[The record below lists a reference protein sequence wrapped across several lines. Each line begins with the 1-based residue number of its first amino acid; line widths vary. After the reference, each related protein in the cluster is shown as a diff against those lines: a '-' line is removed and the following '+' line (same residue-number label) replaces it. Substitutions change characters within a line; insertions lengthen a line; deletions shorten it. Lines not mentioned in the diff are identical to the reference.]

1 MLGWQ
6 RSHPWQADGLL
17 ALLLVAI
24 SSGQWQGKYAAGIAA
39 VSVLLAATVVPRR
52 RYPVAAFAVAI
63 IIGATQVA
71 VGVQPAGSA
80 RPDFGLPL
88 SASLQPTMADVA
100 ILVLL
105 YTVAAYRPRRV
116 SLVALAACL
125 AGAVAAI
132 ARWAPAHGAHPGG
145 PLFAAAAGLGGAA
158 LTAWVLGD
166 SVAYRY
172 RRAYYASL
180 EERAAR
186 LEAERDAQARI
197 AQAAERARELQ
208 ERRARVVDESAAR
221 LRRIERDLHDGA
233 QVRLAALAMTL
244 GEIKESLDAAAAGAD
259 GARARAVK
267 GGAAEGGAAR
277 GGAAKDRAE
286 DGAAGGGA
294 AKGGAARGGADGRA
308 ETGAIDAVDG
318 GAGSGAAHGV
328 DESARTR
335 MLVAAAHRNAKETL
349 AELRDLARGIHPPV
363 LDRGLGAALATLA
376 ETSMVPVGLEVSI
389 AERPSPA
396 IEAMAYFCA
405 AELLANVAKHSG
417 ASRAT
422 MSVRGQDGTILM
434 AVTDDG
440 SGGAHLAPGGGL
452 AGLLERV
459 QTVDGRLSIDSPA
472 GGPTAIAIELPGHA

>member
-1 MLGWQ
+1 MIWTARRRTSAPGSSTYAGEVPEVLTWLRG
-6 RSHPWQADGLL
+6 HPWQADGLL

-24 SSGQWQGKYAAGIAA
+24 SSGQWQGRYAAGVAA

-52 RYPVAAFAVAI
+52 RYPVAAFAVALV
-63 IIGATQVA
+63 IGAIQVA

-80 RPDFGLPL
+80 VQHGFGLPL
-88 SASLQPTMADVA
+88 SAILQPTMADAA

-105 YTVAAYRPRRV
+105 YTVAAYRPRRI
-116 SLVALAACL
+116 SLVGLAACL
-125 AGAVAAI
+125 AGSAAAI
-132 ARWAPAHGAHPGG
+132 ARWTPAHAAHPGG

-244 GEIKESLDAAAAGAD
+244 GEIKEGLD
-259 GARARAVK
+259 
-267 GGAAEGGAAR
+267 
-277 GGAAKDRAE
+277 
-286 DGAAGGGA
+286 
-294 AKGGAARGGADGRA
+294 
-308 ETGAIDAVDG
+308 
-318 GAGSGAAHGV
+318 AAHGV

-335 MLVAAAHRNAKETL
+335 MLAAAAHRNAKETL

-376 ETSMVPVGLEVSI
+376 ETSMVPVGLEVGI

-417 ASRAT
+417 ASRAAVR
-422 MSVRGQDGTILM
+422 VRGQDGRIVMT
-434 AVTDDG
+434 VTDDG
-440 SGGAHLAPGGGL
+440 SGGARLAPGGGL

-459 QTVDGRLSIDSPA
+459 QTVDGRLGIDSPA
-472 GGPTAIAIELPGHA
+472 GGPTAITIELPGHA